1 MERKDEMNSAT
12 AWGDDAPIYRQIM
25 DRVLA
30 GILDGT
36 YREGDYLPS
45 VRQFASLF
53 EVNSLTVAK
62 ALGFLTQ
69 LGVTEKRRGL
79 GLMLKAGAREE
90 IMAKER
96 RKFLE
101 EEWPELRLRL
111 QRMGLEIEDL
121 LRQG

>member
-1 MERKDEMNSAT
+1 MERKDRMTTAT
-12 AWGDDAPIYRQIM
+12 AWAEDAPIYRQIM

-62 ALGFLTQ
+62 ALTVLTQ
-69 LGVTEKRRGL
+69 AGVTEKKRGL
-79 GLMLKAGAREE
+79 GLMLRIGARKE
-90 IMAKER
+90 IMDKEQ

-101 EEWPELRLRL
+101 EEWPELRLRI
-111 QRMGLEIEDL
+111 QRMGLDVEDL
-121 LRQG
+121 LRSP

>member
-1 MERKDEMNSAT
+1 MERKGEMTAAT
-12 AWGDDAPIYRQIM
+12 TWDDDAPIYRQIM

-45 VRQFASLF
+45 VRQFATLF

-62 ALGFLTQ
+62 ALGVLTQ

-79 GLMLKAGAREE
+79 GLMLKAGARKE

-101 EEWPELRLRL
+101 EEWPEMRLRL
-111 QRMGLEIEDL
+111 ELMGIEIEDL
-121 LRQG
+121 PR

>member
-1 MERKDEMNSAT
+1 MEHKDRMSAAT
-12 AWGDDAPIYRQIM
+12 AWAEDAPIYRQIM

-62 ALGFLTQ
+62 ALTALTQ
-69 LGVTEKRRGL
+69 AGVTEKRRGL
-79 GLMLKAGAREE
+79 GLMLRIGARQE
-90 IMAKER
+90 IMDKER

-101 EEWPELRLRL
+101 EEWPELRLRI
-111 QRMGLEIEDL
+111 QRMGLDVEDL
-121 LRQG
+121 LRNG

>member
-45 VRQFASLF
+45 VRQFATLF

-79 GLMLKAGAREE
+79 GLMLKEGAREE
-90 IMAKER
+90 IMSKER

-111 QRMGLEIEDL
+111 QRMGLGIEDL
-121 LRQG
+121 MRGG

>member
-1 MERKDEMNSAT
+1 
-12 AWGDDAPIYRQIM
+12 M

-45 VRQFASLF
+45 VGQFASLF

-62 ALGFLTQ
+62 ALTALTLQ
-69 LGVTEKRRGL
+69 GVTEKRRGL
-79 GLMLKAGAREE
+79 GLMLRVGARKE

-101 EEWPELRLRL
+101 EEWPELRLRI
-111 QRMGLEIEDL
+111 QRMGIDVEDL
-121 LRQG
+121 LREG

>member
-79 GLMLKAGAREE
+79 GLMLKEGAREE

-111 QRMGLEIEDL
+111 QRMSLDIEDL
-121 LRQG
+121 MREG

>member
-1 MERKDEMNSAT
+1 MERKDDMTTATT

-62 ALGFLTQ
+62 ALGVLTQ

-79 GLMLKAGAREE
+79 GLLLRVGARKE

-101 EEWPELRLRL
+101 DEWPELRLRI
-111 QRMGLEIEDL
+111 QRMGIDVEDL
-121 LRQG
+121 LRE